1 MIEAAYP
8 TDSASGEDLSYLE
21 CCLRKRD
28 ASGEDL
34 SYLECCLKKKI
45 GFWRRYV
52 LPGVLPE
59 EEEMLLEKICAGT
72 NGQEEPAQHHQH
84 TPGQV
89 EGLGGR

>member
-1 MIEAAYP
+1 MLPEEEEMLLEKICLTWNAAC
-8 TDSASGEDLSYLE
+8 G
-21 CCLRKRD
+21 RRD

-34 SYLECCLKKKI
+34 SYLECCLSKKRC
-45 GFWRRYV
+45 FWRRSV